1 MSARGVKMTVVDEV
15 VATLARAGS
24 DDAERDEPASAD
36 LELADQ
42 VRALLSHV
50 ATLREVQGDASLRRR
65 AIDRVEEAAAAIAA
79 RVARPSGGGR
89 PSRAVHADTGD
100 GIAPPVASG
109 RVAARRPSMARPLEG
124 VRVLVVDDENDA
136 RDLASMVLAQAGADV
151 SEAASAAEALRVLS
165 RHRVDVVVSDIGMP
179 GQDGHT
185 LIRTIRDLPSPM
197 GGIRA
202 MAVTAFARTEDRH
215 RSLDAGFDLHVVKPV
230 DPTNLVG
237 SVARLVG
244 RDPTV
249 AA

>member
-1 MSARGVKMTVVDEV
+1 MSARGVKATVVVEEIVPVLD
-15 VATLARAGS
+15 RAAG
-24 DDAERDEPASAD
+24 PASDGGDAASVD
-36 LELADQ
+36 PVLSTQ
-42 VRALLSHV
+42 VRALLAQI
-50 ATLREVQGDASLRRR
+50 ATLREVQSDPSLRRR
-65 AIDRVEEAAAAIAA
+65 AIDRIEEATAAIAA
-79 RVARPSGGGR
+79 RVLHPVAASHPGR
-89 PSRAVHADTGD
+89 GAAEAAEV
-100 GIAPPVASG
+100 IPPPAASG
-109 RVAARRPSMARPLEG
+109 RVAARRPSMSRPLEG

-136 RDLASMVLAQAGADV
+136 RDLAAMVLAQAGADV
-151 SEAASAAEALRVLS
+151 TEAGSASEALRMLQ
-165 RHRVDVVVSDIGMP
+165 RHRFDVVVSDIGMP

-185 LIRTIRDLPSPM
+185 LIRTIRDLPSPV

-202 MAVTAFARTEDRH
+202 MAVTAFARSEDRH